1 MPLESRLR
9 RERRERQWLIYADSC
24 ALVSIIKVCENTTHL
39 VCDLPRHIP
48 FRPLQRPEG
57 FTEVELNIVTFALHA
72 HSEQNTTLAVKI

>member
-9 RERRERQWLIYADSC
+9 RARRERQWLIYADSC
-24 ALVSIIKVCENTTHL
+24 ARVSIIIVRENTTHL

-57 FTEVELNIVTFALHA
+57 FTEIELNIVTFTLHA
-72 HSEQNTTLAVKI
+72 YSEQNTTLAVEI